1 MSNMTFFK
9 AFQFQF
15 LFSLLVLVSLAFPSV
30 AVDVCPPDDIV
41 YTPFTPVQQPR
52 YTSCWHWADCVLAS
66 AEEVRKQQ
74 FNATSL
80 VMGLI
85 PLVLN
90 DIAWPKR
97 RLIYVSRRLSRL
109 IEVVARA
116 LGIVPVP
123 ITGPNSLGNN
133 RGLAT
138 TRIYEWTRSQS
149 FKRRMLLAGASV
161 VALGFVFAALALVEI
176 HSKRSSLGCTY
187 SMFVLTWHIIAI
199 IPAASEVF
207 LSRHKTEQNA
217 SANMAQNSTSQTRQT
232 ARPSASTQVTLH
244 QDHAFAIQGGDDPW
258 LNQLVWGI
266 YFTAG
271 TLVYTSIMAVT
282 VIELFV
288 WVCASVGAATL
299 MRLLAFYLCMCY
311 EDTVEH
317 KVEEEA

>member
-15 LFSLLVLVSLAFPSV
+15 LYSLLVLVSLAFPSV
-30 AVDVCPPDDIV
+30 AVDGCPPDDIV

-74 FNATSL
+74 LNAASL

-85 PLVLN
+85 PLVLR

-97 RLIYVSRRLSRL
+97 RLIYVSRRLPRL

-116 LGIVPVP
+116 LGIVPVS
-123 ITGPNSLGNN
+123 IAGANSLGNN
-133 RGLAT
+133 RGFAT

-161 VALGFVFAALALVEI
+161 VALGFVFAALALVKI

-217 SANMAQNSTSQTRQT
+217 SANMFEKSKHRDNFLERGNIDAHSTMTRPTQNSTSQTRQT

-266 YFTAG
+266 YFTAE

-288 WVCASVGAATL
+288 
-299 MRLLAFYLCMCY
+299 
-311 EDTVEH
+311 
-317 KVEEEA
+317 